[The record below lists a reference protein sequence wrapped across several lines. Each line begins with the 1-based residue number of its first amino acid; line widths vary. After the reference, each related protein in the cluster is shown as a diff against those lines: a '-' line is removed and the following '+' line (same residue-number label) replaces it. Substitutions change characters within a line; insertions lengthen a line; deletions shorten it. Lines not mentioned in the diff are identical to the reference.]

1 MGRSRGTGF
10 VCFWSVEDADK
21 VVEKSDLVHRET
33 SESTTMVLLALHLE
47 YVLAVLIHVD
57 SGQAQSVQASFD
69 TNSRS
74 LVELGTKP
82 GSIRE
87 NIGRR
92 TGGNQERSNATER

>member
-1 MGRSRGTGF
+1 MSGFVSSCLKSALTRPHSFRRFGPLRYARLTMDHEMGRSRGTGF

-57 SGQAQSVQASFD
+57 SGQA
-69 TNSRS
+69 
-74 LVELGTKP
+74 
-82 GSIRE
+82 
-87 NIGRR
+87 
-92 TGGNQERSNATER
+92 